1 MSADIVTRGAADAAG
16 AAHRGRR
23 RWPISE
29 RVAAGWLIVLIV
41 SMLVLPMLLSL
52 DPLELSSKDRLAS
65 PSAQHLLGTDNLGR
79 DLLARA
85 LDGAQVS
92 LLIGVGSTVIAG
104 VIGVPVGMLSGYLGG
119 RFDAVASFVVDVILA
134 FPGLVLALA
143 LTSFLGPSVMN
154 VMIAITVPMFPVFVR
169 LAKAQT
175 RSIMNAEY
183 VEASEVIGTPTLSI
197 MRRDILPNILEA
209 LLSFAF
215 VSVGRAI
222 LIEGGLS
229 FLGIGV
235 PLPQPTW
242 GSMID
247 EGRIYMAT
255 NPLVILVPALFL
267 ILTILSLNI
276 VSDRFLLND
285 AASQETA

>member
-1 MSADIVTRGAADAAG
+1 MSTDSATTHPEDVLPV
-16 AAHRGRR
+16 RR
-23 RWPISE
+23 RVRWPWSE
-29 RVAAGWLIVLIV
+29 RIAAGWLIT
-41 SMLVLPMLLSL
+41 LVLAMLALPTLLSL
-52 DPLELSSKDRLAS
+52 DALALNSNARLVG
-65 PSAQHLLGTDNLGR
+65 PNLDHWLGTDNLGR

-85 LDGAQVS
+85 LDGARVS
-92 LLIGVGSTVIAG
+92 LLIGVGSTAIAAL
-104 VIGVPVGMLSGYLGG
+104 IGVPLGMLAAYVGG
-119 RFDAVASFVVDVILA
+119 RFDAVISFFVDVILA

-143 LTSFLGPSVMN
+143 LTSFLGPSITN
-154 VMIAITVPMFPVFVR
+154 VMIAITVPMLPVFVR

-175 RSIMNAEY
+175 RSVVGREY
-183 VEASEVIGTPTLSI
+183 VEAAEVIGTPITSI

-215 VSVGRAI
+215 VSIGRAI

-242 GSMID
+242 GSMIN
-247 EGRIYMAT
+247 EGRIYMSSD
-255 NPLVILVPALFL
+255 PLVILVPAAFL

-276 VSDRFLLND
+276 VSDRFLLTDNSRGK
-285 AASQETA
+285 ASA

>member
-1 MSADIVTRGAADAAG
+1 MTASTPATIPTGVMPK
-16 AAHRGRR
+16 RR
-23 RWPISE
+23 RPSWPWSE
-29 RVAAGWLIVLIV
+29 RLASGWLIVLV
-41 SMLVLPMLLSL
+41 LAMLALPTLLSL
-52 DPLELSSKDRLAS
+52 DPLALHADARLVGPNS
-65 PSAQHLLGTDNLGR
+65 EYLLGTDNLGR

-85 LDGAQVS
+85 LDGARVS
-92 LLIGVGSTVIAG
+92 LLIGVGSTAIAAL
-104 VIGVPVGMLSGYLGG
+104 IGVPLGMLAAYVGG
-119 RFDAVASFVVDVILA
+119 WFDAVISFMVDVVLA

-143 LTSFLGPSVMN
+143 LTSFLGPSITN
-154 VMIAITVPMFPVFVR
+154 VMIAITVPMVPVFVR
-169 LAKAQT
+169 LSKAQT
-175 RSIMNAEY
+175 RAVVGKEF
-183 VEASEVIGTPTLSI
+183 VEAAEVIGTPITSI

-215 VSVGRAI
+215 VSIGRAI

-242 GSMID
+242 GSMIN

-255 NPLVILVPALFL
+255 DPMVILVPAVFL

-276 VSDRFLLND
+276 VSDRFLLTD
-285 AASQETA
+285 SSRGKASA

>member
-1 MSADIVTRGAADAAG
+1 MTTTVDTSAVMPPRRT
-16 AAHRGRR
+16 RR

-29 RVAAGWLIVLIV
+29 RLATGWLLLLVV
-41 SMLVLPMLLSL
+41 AMAVLPWLMNL
-52 DPLELSSKDRLAS
+52 DPLALDAKARFAGPGAD
-65 PSAQHLLGTDNLGR
+65 HLLGTDNLGR

-92 LLIGVGSTVIAG
+92 LLIGIGSTLIAG
-104 VIGVPVGMLSGYLGG
+104 LIGVPLGMLAAYVGG
-119 RFDAVASFVVDVILA
+119 RFDAVISFVVDVVLA

-143 LTSFLGPSVMN
+143 LTSFLGASIHN
-154 VMIAITVPMFPVFVR
+154 VMIAITVPMLPVFVR

-175 RSIMNAEY
+175 RSVMRTEY
-183 VEASEVIGTPTLSI
+183 VEASEVIGTSVPSI

-209 LLSFAF
+209 VMAFAF

-242 GSMID
+242 GSMIN
-247 EGRIYMAT
+247 EGRIYMET
-255 NPLVILVPALFL
+255 NPLVIIVPALFL
-267 ILTILSLNI
+267 MLTILSLNL
-276 VSDRFLLND
+276 VSDRFLLDGD
-285 AASQETA
+285 AGGSAA